1 MWMRVADIRI
11 TMGVTMP
18 AYLIAEHLV
27 RVPEIFEEYKNKV
40 VPMIERY
47 GGRYLTRGGSHEILD
62 GTWNPTRVVIVE
74 FPDMATLRAWFES
87 PEYQPLIE
95 LRRRAGT
102 DVVMAIDG
110 V

>member
-1 MWMRVADIRI
+1 
-11 TMGVTMP
+11 MP

-27 RVPEIFEEYKNKV
+27 TNPDLFEQYRAQV

-47 GGRYLTRGGSHEILD
+47 GGRYLTRGGSHEVLD
-62 GTWNPTRVVIVE
+62 GTWKPTRVVIVE
-74 FPDMATLRAWFES
+74 FPDMDALRAWFES
-87 PEYQPLIE
+87 PEYQPLIT

-110 V
+110 A